1 MKSGTAPHD
10 NPKINALQNQM
21 KNAVNDFQDMIKARE
36 EAKRQ
41 LEAKFNDVYSKIQSC
56 KDYTI
61 SEGKKVADSLKE
73 FQIKFD
79 NRLSKLDHDMN
90 TKLETVQKNTNDN
103 FKSVND
109 RISNLEKMIQDEKAE
124 RLRQTDEN
132 LNPIKEKLKSLTENF
147 DLEKSIRIEQKKEL
161 LQKIADEAQKLSE
174 TLNKEKTERTL
185 KQNELKDTFKQDLA
199 LNKKFVDQF
208 QKDMTE
214 KNDKM
219 RSSVEGEITQRFA
232 HQDEIIN
239 NLSIFITKFQET
251 LKVVGKDV

>member
-41 LEAKFNDVYSKIQSC
+41 LEAKFNDVYSKIQSS

-103 FKSVND
+103 FK
-109 RISNLEKMIQDEKAE
+109 
-124 RLRQTDEN
+124 
-132 LNPIKEKLKSLTENF
+132 
-147 DLEKSIRIEQKKEL
+147 
-161 LQKIADEAQKLSE
+161 
-174 TLNKEKTERTL
+174 
-185 KQNELKDTFKQDLA
+185 
-199 LNKKFVDQF
+199 
-208 QKDMTE
+208 
-214 KNDKM
+214 
-219 RSSVEGEITQRFA
+219 
-232 HQDEIIN
+232 
-239 NLSIFITKFQET
+239 
-251 LKVVGKDV
+251 